1 MEAIAQSEDLVY
13 KVSGEKLI
21 AKYYYKWRRQYIKR
35 TQSCLGQSKALQ
47 AMLKIIRKDRKAE
60 LMRAFLIW
68 KDKNRLF
75 KIKQDKIKKR
85 IYRLYFNKLN

>member
-1 MEAIAQSEDLVY
+1 
-13 KVSGEKLI
+13 
-21 AKYYYKWRRQYIKR
+21 
-35 TQSCLGQSKALQ
+35 
-47 AMLKIIRKDRKAE
+47 MLKIMKKDRKAE